1 MRRAPIPVPPPA
13 CGGRSGEGSLAT
25 VAPPLR
31 PSPAR
36 GGGGR
41 RFSPPISALPLA
53 VALAV
58 LALLAEYT
66 PIDRW
71 VLDQFYDPLLGTFPA
86 RRAFWAQTL
95 LHDGQSALIILVAL
109 AALAVL
115 LGSFAAA
122 RLRELRRPALY
133 ILACVALTTSAVGGL
148 KRVSA
153 LDCPWDLDVYGG
165 ERAYVHLFAPRPTD
179 ADAGRCFP
187 GGHSSGA
194 FSLLAL
200 VVLMR
205 RRRSRHAPAAL
216 AGVLVLGLSYAS
228 LQWLRGAH
236 FPSHDLWSAWIAWTC
251 ANALAPVVLG
261 RARAAVAVAT
271 PRRRGARA
279 PLAAAAVAGCL
290 AVLALTL
297 PSGARAA
304 AVDGGWATVR
314 EIDFRGNDVTQ
325 PQVMLREIEIRVGD
339 PADPARIER
348 SRQAILD
355 LGLFRAVEA
364 VQEPLADGVRVVF
377 VVKEKWYILP
387 YPRLSMNS
395 DGQDALGAEIRWNNV
410 GGLNHSLRA
419 LVSSADRREEGRGR
433 QLGYMA
439 SYRAP
444 FLFGTP
450 YTLDL
455 KGSHTTTPIDALDG
469 TDVSYDESIDE
480 FQVLAGRK
488 FGDAGAASQGWSAGG
503 GLLWRS
509 QNTDGADAPAPWGD
523 TYALV
528 AQVAYRDEH
537 DHVYSEEGTVFGTR
551 YEIADQNLLS
561 DYSYTRATL
570 QYKRSIALGSTPHQ
584 TFEYGFQLGSANGG
598 RSQTPPFALGGTQ
611 GLRGYAR
618 NSFEGSAY
626 YLASASYLRP
636 IGWDW
641 LRLVATVE
649 AGNVYAEAD
658 DINTEVRWSFGL
670 GLRIRVPR
678 LVGVEIETGIA
689 LPLSN
694 DSARFYGYRNG
705 F

>member
-1 MRRAPIPVPPPA
+1 MRPDPACPPPA
-13 CGGRSGEGSLAT
+13 AC
-25 VAPPLR
+25 
-31 PSPAR
+31 
-36 GGGGR
+36 GGGGS
-41 RFSPPISALPLA
+41 RFASPISALLLA

-66 PIDRW
+66 PVDRW
-71 VLDQFYDPLLGTFPA
+71 VLDRFYDPVLGAFPM
-86 RRAFWAQTL
+86 RRAYWAQTL
-95 LHDGQSALIILVAL
+95 LHEGQSALIVLAAL
-109 AALAVL
+109 AALTVFI
-115 LGSFAAA
+115 GSFAAV
-122 RLRELRRPALY
+122 RLRDLRRPALY

-165 ERAYVHLFAPRPTD
+165 QRPYVHLFATRPMGV
-179 ADAGRCFP
+179 DAGRCFP

-200 VVLMR
+200 VVLLHR
-205 RRRSRHAPAAL
+205 RGSRHAGAAL
-216 AGVLVLGLSYAS
+216 AGVLALGLSYAL

-236 FPSHDLWSAWIAWTC
+236 FPSHDLWSAFVAWSC
-251 ANALAPVVLG
+251 ALALAPVILG
-261 RARAAVAVAT
+261 RAGGHAAASAPAPGIAPWTRGGIVIGACLVLLLAAFPPTGRAAETAT
-271 PRRRGARA
+271 A
-279 PLAAAAVAGCL
+279 
-290 AVLALTL
+290 
-297 PSGARAA
+297 
-304 AVDGGWATVR
+304 WAIVR

-325 PQVMLREIEIRVGD
+325 PQVMLREIQLRPGD
-339 PADPARIER
+339 PADPAAIER
-348 SRQAILD
+348 SRQAVLD

-395 DGQDALGAEIRWNNV
+395 DGQDALGAEVRWNNV

-444 FLFGTP
+444 FVFGSP

-469 TDVSYDESIDE
+469 TEISYDESIDE
-480 FQVLAGRK
+480 FQVIAGRK
-488 FGDAGAASQGWSAGG
+488 VGDRGAASQGWSAGG

-509 QNTDGADAPAPWGD
+509 QNTAGAGAPAPWGD

-528 AQVAYRDEH
+528 AQLAYRDEH

-570 QYKRSIALGSTPHQ
+570 QYKRSLALGSTPHQ
-584 TFEYGFQLGSANGG
+584 TLEYGFQLGSANGG
-598 RSQTPPFALGGTQ
+598 RSQTPPFSLGGTQ

-641 LRLVATVE
+641 LRLVATIE